1 MLKINKSEN
10 KNNYAK
16 QKQKEPLINDKYLS
30 IGNKMQLNHADLDYA
45 EIEDVIF
52 HLKKYSIS

>member
-30 IGNKMQLNHADLDYA
+30 VGNKMQLNDADLDYA

>member
-10 KNNYAK
+10 KNNYTK

-30 IGNKMQLNHADLDYA
+30 VGNKMQLNDADLDYA